1 MRKDFWKI
9 LETLNKAKTVIT
21 LNTNAT
27 LITRPIAKKLSRFPI
42 RPYTVSL
49 DGSLPEIHDSLR
61 GRGAFEKTIKGIKN
75 LVSQKLPVLISTTV
89 TRLNYKDLYD
99 IALLGKKLGVSKVR
113 FNEVLC
119 VGNAACFPRDLM
131 LTADEKAGLLEIA
144 EEIRN
149 RFGKFATG
157 TIFAGLEFIKKIKQ
171 MPRENFPLKAR
182 PCAAATTICDIRPD
196 GWVTPCGILWD
207 VKAGN
212 LKNESL
218 YNIWHNSPV
227 MKAFRK
233 TIELKK
239 EDAPECEGCK
249 YLAACYKGHRCYPYY
264 IPMPGIICKKLY
276 YRNRLWTNRS
286 RSQA

>member
-1 MRKDFWKI
+1 MKTLSAPINIGLNITNKCNLSCKHCFASSTRNNKDLTTEELSGIIRQIIKLKVIKVGISGGEPLMRKDFWKI
-9 LETLNKAKTVIT
+9 LGTLNKAKTVIT

-89 TRLNYKDLYD
+89 TRLNYKNLYD

-182 PCAAATTICDIRPD
+182 PCAAATTICDI
-196 GWVTPCGILWD
+196 
-207 VKAGN
+207 
-212 LKNESL
+212 
-218 YNIWHNSPV
+218 
-227 MKAFRK
+227 
-233 TIELKK
+233 
-239 EDAPECEGCK
+239 
-249 YLAACYKGHRCYPYY
+249 
-264 IPMPGIICKKLY
+264 
-276 YRNRLWTNRS
+276 
-286 RSQA
+286 